1 MIYVDYAS
9 TTPTSEEVLKS
20 YNQLL
25 NRYYANSESLHSLGV
40 EVYQTM
46 EKSRQQT
53 ASLLNVKPNEVI
65 FTSGASEANSM
76 AIKGICFQYQTK
88 GKHVITSKIEHS
100 SVINAFKQL
109 EEVFGFE
116 VTYLDV
122 DANGVIDMDQL
133 RNSLRNDTI
142 LCSIM
147 YVNNEVGSIQPIDEI
162 KKLVRKY
169 PNCFLHVDCVQALGK
184 LSIDLQDIDLA
195 TMSAHKIYGLKGSGI
210 LVKKQHISLVPLING
225 GQQEMGLR
233 GGTANACTHI
243 MFAKT
248 LRLALEQRESRYG
261 YVKKLNDYL
270 RKELSRIDGV
280 VINSA
285 DNASPYILS
294 FSCLRLPSEVHMNAL
309 NEKGIYVSAQS
320 TCGSKSHEYSYVL
333 QAMGIKNERLHGV
346 IRLSLSHLN
355 TMDEMH
361 TIVEVVKE
369 NVRKYGI

>member
-9 TTPTSEEVLKS
+9 TTPTSEDVLKS

-53 ASLLNVKPNEVI
+53 ASLLKVKPNEVI

-76 AIKGICFQYQTK
+76 AIKGICFQYQNK
-88 GKHVITSKIEHS
+88 GKHIITSRIEHS
-100 SVINAFKQL
+100 SVLNAFMQL

-116 VTYLDV
+116 VTYIDV
-122 DANGVIDMDQL
+122 DEHGIVNMDQL

-147 YVNNEVGSIQPIDEI
+147 YVNNEVGAIQPIDEI
-162 KKLVRKY
+162 KKLIRKY

-184 LSIDLQDIDLA
+184 LRIDLQDIDLA

-248 LRLALEQRESRYG
+248 LRLALEQQEVRYQ
-261 YVKKLNDYL
+261 YVKKLNNFL
-270 RKELSRIDGV
+270 REELSKIDGV
-280 VINSA
+280 VLNSSSE
-285 DNASPYILS
+285 ASPFILS

-309 NEKGIYVSAQS
+309 NDKGILVSAQS
-320 TCGSKSHEYSYVL
+320 TCGSKSHAYSYVL

-355 TMDEMH
+355 TMDEMR

-369 NVRKYGI
+369 NVKKYGI